1 MYVVVMMK
9 KGLKQVKKKFVPP
22 GSNIFLQK
30 LKISKMVGFSPERA
44 EKKRKRK
51 MRTRRRK
58 RKRGGKLA
66 KKGKGRNIK
75 DASQIFHSEWK
86 LKVIS

>member
-1 MYVVVMMK
+1 
-9 KGLKQVKKKFVPP
+9 
-22 GSNIFLQK
+22 
-30 LKISKMVGFSPERA
+30 
-44 EKKRKRK
+44 

>member
-44 EKKRKRK
+44 EK
-51 MRTRRRK
+51 
-58 RKRGGKLA
+58 RGR
-66 KKGKGRNIK
+66 GRCGREGGRGREEV
-75 DASQIFHSEWK
+75 S
-86 LKVIS
+86 